1 LPSDTPRQETIF
13 RDPSATN
20 NRDQQ
25 HQQGKLKIKILPFVV
40 VMSAVNSWKS
50 LGRESLLVFSSSN
63 VQWKFLR
70 SLGKTVEF
78 GTVAPF
84 PRELS
89 YAVRKILT

>member
-1 LPSDTPRQETIF
+1 
-13 RDPSATN
+13 
-20 NRDQQ
+20 
-25 HQQGKLKIKILPFVV
+25 
-40 VMSAVNSWKS
+40 MSAVNSWKS